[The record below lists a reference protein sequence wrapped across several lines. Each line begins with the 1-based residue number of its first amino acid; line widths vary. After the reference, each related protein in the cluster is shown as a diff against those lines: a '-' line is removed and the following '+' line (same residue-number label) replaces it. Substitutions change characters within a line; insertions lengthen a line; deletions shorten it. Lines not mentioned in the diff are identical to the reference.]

1 MKTTLTFILC
11 VFSAWAQAQTAGPLA
26 GSEFTNLSCGGQQT
40 WSSETNL
47 TASDNSYALIGNIPG
62 PAGSFS
68 DYIVATGFNF
78 DLPDGVT
85 VHGIRVDMER
95 SDPNQLT
102 ADYMVQIVKGGMVTG
117 NNQASGTLFP
127 TSDGSISYGGP
138 TDLWVE
144 SFSYNDIDNNNFG
157 VAIAVRRMSDSGIT
171 DGRIDHILITVY
183 YSFSTLPVQLV
194 SFTASRNNE
203 TVKVDWNT
211 ETESEIAEYVVER
224 SPDGRN
230 FSFLNSMAAKNQAGS
245 RYSITDFRPVPGNS
259 YYRLKIREQ
268 NGSVKYS
275 GIATIS
281 LATASDFKISPSPWS
296 PGQDLFIANP
306 AKEKLSVHFF
316 NEKGEKLAEGSTD
329 SRNLPTAGLARN
341 KGVVYYKVF
350 DQANRM
356 ISKGNILIL

>member
-1 MKTTLTFILC
+1 MKTTFTLILC
-11 VFSAWAQAQTAGPLA
+11 AFSVWAQAQNAGPLA

-40 WSSETNL
+40 WSNEMNL
-47 TASDNSYALIGNIPG
+47 STSDNSYALIGNIPG

-85 VHGIRVDMER
+85 VNGIRVDMER
-95 SDPNQLT
+95 SDPNQIT

-117 NNQASGTLFP
+117 NNMAGGTLFP
-127 TSDGSISYGGP
+127 VSDGSISYGGP
-138 TDLWVE
+138 TNLWGE
-144 SFSYNDIDNNNFG
+144 SFSYKDIDNNNFG
-157 VAIAVRRMSDSGIT
+157 VAISVRRMSDLGIT
-171 DGRIDHILITVY
+171 DGRIDHIQITVY
-183 YSFSTLPVQLV
+183 YSFSTLPVQLS

-203 TVKVDWNT
+203 TVRVDWNT

-224 SPDGRN
+224 SSDGRN
-230 FSFLNSMAAKNQAGS
+230 FSFLNSLASKNQPGS

-259 YYRLKIREQ
+259 YYRLRIREL
-268 NGSVKYS
+268 NGSIKYS
-275 GIATIS
+275 GVATIS

-316 NEKGEKLAEGSTD
+316 NEKGEKLGEGSTN
-329 SRNLPTAGLARN
+329 SRDVPTGNLAMN

-356 ISKGNILIL
+356 VSKGNIMVF